1 MNCDTTRRQL
11 LASLQPEKPSA
22 EARAHLALCPACRS
36 LHRRLVQ
43 IERQLPLLPVPP
55 SAARDALL
63 QTILEEPAPAPEP
76 LPAPAR
82 PTVRL
87 PWQASR
93 GSREGGRQKLALAF
107 ALTAALVVIA
117 VTLLLWPQASPSSRQ
132 GMFAELQKQ
141 RDDRLRAARTPR
153 QRVETLAKLA
163 DEVMA
168 TAHRHSG
175 DARRMAQVADFYRE
189 LVREDLPRHAEKMPT
204 TPEESKALAAVAECI
219 RRHES
224 AALQLAAKLKN
235 GPPTVLASLNR
246 IATAAREGSAH
257 LRALAGSV

>member
-22 EARAHLALCPACRS
+22 EVRAHLALCPACRS

-55 SAARDALL
+55 SEARDALV
-63 QTILEEPAPAPEP
+63 QTILEEPAPVPEP

-107 ALTAALVVIA
+107 ALTAALVLIA
-117 VTLLLWPQASPSSRQ
+117 LTLLLWPQASPSPSGQ
-132 GMFAELQKQ
+132 GLLADLKKQ
-141 RDDRLRAARTPR
+141 RDERLRAARTPR
-153 QRVETLAKLA
+153 QRVETLAQLA
-163 DEVMA
+163 DEVMGKA
-168 TAHRHSG
+168 RRHST
-175 DARRMAQVADFYRE
+175 DATELAQLARFYGE
-189 LVREDLPRHAEKMPT
+189 LVREDLPQHALNLPT
-204 TPEESKALAAVAECI
+204 EERAALGQLAKRIDTHESTASRLAA
-219 RRHES
+219 R
-224 AALQLAAKLKN
+224 LKKA
-235 GPPTVLASLNR
+235 PPTVIDSLNK
-246 IATAAREGSAH
+246 IAAAARDGSAQ
-257 LRALAGSV
+257 LRALAGRA